1 VTARWGW
8 RDVAAGPAVA
18 IVTVI
23 AALVA
28 CDAAGV
34 PLRDPDHVAATYLVL
49 VGLGVALLV
58 GLDIVL
64 RARALA
70 GAFPPPRAA
79 LRQIRR
85 ERWTRSRGMAVG
97 IAIVGFYVSYAA
109 YRNLK
114 AIVPLLRPD
123 ADFDRPLADLDR
135 HLFFGHDPAALVHG
149 LLGTGLVTH
158 VLSAFYVAFIVFLPL
173 TIGVALVFTRDLRA
187 GLFYTTT
194 QSLNWILGAGSYFL
208 LPSRG
213 PVYAYP
219 ADFAGLPHSEVTR
232 LQQVLLDQ
240 RVDFLAHPATATP
253 QSIAAFASLHIS
265 MSFAAAVA
273 AHLFGAGRKLK
284 VALWIWFGV
293 TTLDTVYLGWHYF
306 IDDVGGLVL
315 GVLALALAA
324 ALTGVRRSSVEPGV
338 RGQRDVHGDQRD
350 ALEHR
355 RLPVARDLP
364 QRDRRQQDGAD
375 VDRRELERQVV
386 AEEERDED
394 EEREEERRHL
404 RDRVLDHGD
413 R

>member
-1 VTARWGW
+1 MTARWGW

-18 IVTVI
+18 IVTLV

-28 CDAAGV
+28 TDAAGI

-70 GAFPPPRAA
+70 GGFPPPRVAI
-79 LRQIRR
+79 RQVRR
-85 ERWTRSRGMAVG
+85 ERWTPRRGVAV
-97 IAIVGFYVSYAA
+97 ATALVGFYVSYMA

-123 ADFDRPLADLDR
+123 ADFDRQLADLDR
-135 HLFFGHDPAALVHG
+135 GLFFGHHPAALVHG

-240 RVDFLAHPATATP
+240 RVAFLADPATATP

-273 AHLFGAGRKLK
+273 AQLLGAGRKLK
-284 VALWIWFGV
+284 VALWMWFAV
-293 TTLDTVYLGWHYF
+293 TAIDTVYLGWHYF

-324 ALTGVRRSSVEPGV
+324 ALTGVRRTSVQPGE
-338 RGQRDVHGDQRD
+338 RGQRDVHRDQRD

-355 RLPVARDLP
+355 RLTVARNLP
-364 QRDRRQQDGAD
+364 QRDRGEQNGAD
-375 VDRRELERQVV
+375 VHRRELERQVV
-386 AEEERDED
+386 AEQQRDQHE
-394 EEREEERRHL
+394 
-404 RDRVLDHGD
+404 
-413 R
+413 